1 MTGNPARPPD
11 PRRGTAREG
20 EELAAAHLQ
29 RKGFQILDRNWRCK
43 AGEIDIVARDGETLV
58 FVEVKARTG
67 RTAGPPEESVTA
79 AKRRRLVHLARRFL
93 LEKHLHE
100 IPCRFDVVAVEAE
113 QGRAPV
119 IRHHVAAFRA
129 DGS

>member
-1 MTGNPARPPD
+1 MSEIPARPPD
-11 PRRGTAREG
+11 PRRGTARQG
-20 EELAAAHLQ
+20 EDLAAACLR
-29 RKGFQILDRNWRCK
+29 RKGYVILERNWRCK
-43 AGEIDIVARDGETLV
+43 AGEIDVVARDGETLV

-67 RTAGPPEESVTA
+67 RTAGPPEESITA

-93 LEKHLHE
+93 LEKDLHE

-113 QGRAPV
+113 VGGDPV

-129 DGS
+129 DGR